1 MLQTLIGKTDPQ
13 NYDQYL
19 KEKISNVVTLFKK
32 NNLTIDNYSVF
43 ESPKEYYRMRTEFC
57 VFFNEDRSDFNFCM
71 FEPNTKPKKRIELQ
85 TFPVGS
91 KAINKAMQLLKK
103 YLLSYDEL
111 KHKLFQIDFLSN
123 QSGEIIIALNYH
135 KVINEI
141 EFKKDVSDIKIQF
154 LNEGLNAQFIGRA
167 KKQLILAD
175 TDTILETIHTKDRD
189 FYLYQV
195 EGNFS
200 QPNIY
205 ACQNMVQFAREC
217 CTDCKEV
224 DLIELYCGSG
234 TFTVCLA
241 DLFRKVM
248 STEVSRVP
256 TNTALKNIEKNNI
269 KNTKIARLSAVEVA
283 QALNNIREFN
293 RLKEADIDIHEYN
306 FNTLLIDPPRSGLCD
321 KEALDFTARF
331 DRVIY
336 ISCNPETLVSDLT
349 YLTKTHE
356 IKRIAFFDQFPYTNH
371 LESGILLEKKMNN

>member
-154 LNEGLNAQFIGRA
+154 LNEGLNAQFIGRT